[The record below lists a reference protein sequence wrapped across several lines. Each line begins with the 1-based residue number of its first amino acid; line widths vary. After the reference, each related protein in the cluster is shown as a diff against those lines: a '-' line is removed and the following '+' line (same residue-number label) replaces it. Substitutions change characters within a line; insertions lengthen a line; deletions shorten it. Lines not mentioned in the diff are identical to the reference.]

1 VAGAFWL
8 RVVLVC
14 ALLVSSGAVRL
25 WQARRVH
32 DTLEAGRTSAFPL
45 KELPLTLGSWRGA
58 DAILD
63 PRIARH
69 TGASDAVFRRYV
81 DQDTGAT
88 VEVIVL
94 YGPAVE
100 LFIHAPE
107 VCYAGAGYT
116 QSGVPERRVV
126 TARGVTAP
134 FQSLVFEK
142 GQRGDADILEV
153 YYSWRH
159 QGHWTPELGVM
170 KQIERIPGMYKV
182 QLARRL
188 TEHER
193 RDVGNPCESLLEFL
207 VPEIE
212 RRLKPAS

>member
-1 VAGAFWL
+1 
-8 RVVLVC
+8 VLVC
-14 ALLVSSGAVRL
+14 ALLVSSGAIRL
-25 WQARRVH
+25 WHARRVRE
-32 DTLEAGRTSAFPL
+32 TAESGRTSAFPL
-45 KELPLTLGSWRGA
+45 KELPLTLGNWRGA

-63 PRIARH
+63 PRIAQH

-81 DQDTGAT
+81 DQATGAT

-100 LFIHAPE
+100 LFIHTPE
-107 VCYAGAGYT
+107 VCYSAAGYT
-116 QSGVPERRVV
+116 QSGVSGRRVV
-126 TARGVTAP
+126 TTRGVAAP

-142 GQRGDADILEV
+142 GQGGDADILEV

-159 QGHWTPELGVM
+159 QGHWTPELGMM

-188 TEHER
+188 TVHER
-193 RDVGNPCESLLEFL
+193 RDVDNPCESLLEFL

-212 RRLKPAS
+212 RRLTPAS